1 MTLLH
6 ISSLRVC
13 WIREKMEAY
22 DPDVV
27 VSVHPTMNYVPLFSI
42 RKISE
47 KVGRGELLEFLL
59 CLLVRLHALISFLF
73 V

>member
-1 MTLLH
+1 
-6 ISSLRVC
+6 
-13 WIREKMEAY
+13 MEAY

-47 KVGRGELLEFLL
+47 KVGRGEWLEFLL
-59 CLLVRLHALISFLF
+59 VYLYAACTHRFLF